1 VRHRLPAPLQ
11 VRGFALLW
19 TALLT
24 NGFATQM
31 MVVAIGWQVYS
42 IRHRPLDLGLVGLA
56 EFIPLPILALPA
68 GQLADH
74 ISRRTVVA
82 VAAGLQVG
90 IALVLLAI
98 TAVGPHSIWP
108 FLGVGLLAG
117 ITSAIGTPAQRALT
131 PELVPAELLA
141 GAIALR
147 SVASQIGV
155 VAGPAIGGLL
165 FAIQP
170 LAVYAVAGTMLV
182 VAGSATLGLPRLP
195 SRRGEERV
203 DRDSIIAGI
212 RFIRG
217 TRVILGAVLLDLV
230 AVFFGDPIALAPVF
244 AKTILEGGPVVLGL
258 LRAAPSAGALLAGL
272 LITRRPLPFPAGRTL
287 LVVVGT
293 FGAATIVFGLSRSLP
308 LSLTML
314 AIMGFV
320 DMFSMNIRSTTV
332 TMLTPIELQGRVGA
346 VEWVFISGSNELG
359 AFESGVMASLLGAT
373 RAVVLGGALMIGFA
387 ASWSRFFPALSRLG
401 RLDELEPEPEPE
413 PV

>member
-1 VRHRLPAPLQ
+1 MRHRLPPALR

-56 EFIPLPILALPA
+56 EFLPLPLLALPA
-68 GQLADH
+68 GQLADRV
-74 ISRRTVVA
+74 SRRGVAA

-90 IALVLLAI
+90 ISLILLAI

-117 ITSAIGTPAQRALT
+117 ITSAIGTPAQRSLT
-131 PELVPAELLA
+131 PELVPSELLA

-155 VAGPAIGGLL
+155 VAGPAVGGLI
-165 FAIQP
+165 FAIEP
-170 LAVYAVAGTMLV
+170 LAVYAVAGTMLI
-182 VAGSATLGLPRLP
+182 VAGGVTLGLPRTV
-195 SRRGEERV
+195 SRRGEERI
-203 DRDSIIAGI
+203 DRDSLVAGI
-212 RFIRG
+212 RFITG
-217 TRVILGAVLLDLV
+217 TRVVLGAILLDLV
-230 AVFFGDPIALAPVF
+230 AVLFGDAIALAPVF
-244 AKTILEGGPVVLGL
+244 AKTILEGGPVILGL

-272 LITRRPLPFPAGRTL
+272 LITRRPLQFRAGRTL
-287 LVVVGT
+287 LLVVAT

-308 LSLTML
+308 LSLAML
-314 AIMGFV
+314 AITGFV
-320 DMFSMNIRSTTV
+320 DMISMNIRATTV
-332 TMLTPIELQGRVGA
+332 TMLTPISLQGRVSA
-346 VEWVFISGSNELG
+346 VEWVFISASNELG
-359 AFESGVMASLLGAT
+359 AFESGAMAALLGAT

-387 ASWSRFFPALSRLG
+387 GAWPRLFPPLARLG
-401 RLDELEPEPEPE
+401 RLDELEPEPA
-413 PV
+413 